1 MRWEVPIEGIDTF
14 AGSIEYI
21 ESINWSVDLLN
32 VNVNV
37 LLVADMSDAESI
49 SHEVPTSNPSRPGS
63 RQPIAFNIQ
72 TFPNVNVDWS
82 ARKFFIRDGDTNV
95 EYIAS
100 VNELIKL
107 VHTSGAIA
115 KKWSMPDGVPSK
127 YIGIIGALWT
137 HLPPNSNAYFSY
149 KDDDDNVSR
158 SKTLVRY
165 EHVFKPEQIK
175 QLLGEGAIT
184 EDLIADMT
192 STFPKPTSTQKEQ
205 GGTDLDGV
213 GSMMRMYS
221 NTRVGQTAFIHGL
234 VIATD
239 KAQFHMAKQQA
250 GKEERA
256 RKRAAKAKPYERR
269 KGGRDNDEAS
279 TTISLRNKMDMWGVR
294 DKSSQGRGNDE
305 DVQEESSNSMQI

>member
-1 MRWEVPIEGIDTF
+1 MDNGEVPIKGIDTF
-14 AGSIEYI
+14 TGSIEYI
-21 ESINWSVDLLN
+21 ENINWDIELWN

-37 LLVADMSDAESI
+37 LLVADMSDAKSM
-49 SHEVPTSNPSRPGS
+49 SLEVPTSNPSRPGS
-63 RQPIAFNIQ
+63 RQLIAFNIQ

-82 ARKFFIRDGDTNV
+82 AWKFFIRDGDTNV

-100 VNELIKL
+100 VNKLIKL

-115 KKWSMPDGVPSK
+115 KKWSMPDRVPTK
-127 YIGIIGALWT
+127 YIGIIGA
-137 HLPPNSNAYFSY
+137 F
-149 KDDDDNVSR
+149 KM
-158 SKTLVRY
+158 LVRY
-165 EHVFKPEQIK
+165 KHIFKPKQIE

-184 EDLIADMT
+184 DDLIADMT
-192 STFPKPTSTQKEQ
+192 STFSKPASTQKEQ
-205 GGTDLDGV
+205 GGADLDGV

-256 RKRAAKAKPYERR
+256 RKQAAKAKPYERR

-279 TTISLRNKMDMWGVR
+279 TTVSLRNKMDMWAVR
-294 DKSSQGRGNDE
+294 DKSNQG
-305 DVQEESSNSMQI
+305 ESSNSMQI